1 MQTKSKIKVNLR
13 KIREEKG
20 MTQFEVSEKARFSK
34 VQKPVSAEYSC
45 IERGVRIPRVDKAI
59 RIARALGVKV
69 EDVWHI

>member
-1 MQTKSKIKVNLR
+1 MQTKVKIKVNLK
-13 KIREEKG
+13 KIRKEKG